1 MSLQGRLLS
10 DEQFQCSICLDLFT
24 NPSSTPCGHSFC
36 LGCISE
42 YWSSAKVCRC
52 PLCKKTFQKRP
63 NLQINRTLREI
74 TEQFKAMRRGGG
86 PVTGKRGDGGNP
98 CAFVEEMKQSK
109 SMKKLTAPASKDSVI
124 PTLASSLPNHS
135 PLSALNHASKPPPP
149 PPPTLGSRGRRRF
162 TLTTAA
168 GSLPLCQVHH
178 RGLLIYC
185 KNDRVCICPD
195 CETEDH
201 YDHDTVTIK
210 QEWLEKKL
218 RLSEQMIQEMIRQRI
233 RKMEE
238 IRESVSNVKVELET
252 EMAGSI
258 CLFSALMSAIE
269 RTQVELIELM
279 EMSQKAVEEQ
289 AEAALKKLEQ
299 ENKELQKR
307 VSALEELAQS
317 DDFTHCIK
325 TFPSLILPPP
335 VQDWSA
341 VSIGTYLGTKN
352 IYRKL
357 AVQVERFNQELK
369 NVAEKGFPMTSME
382 LSPVQPQPRMK
393 RLQEYAVDVTL
404 DVNTAHPRLII
415 SDDMKSVWCGDQ
427 HQLLPDNQERF
438 DRIICV
444 LGREMMSSGRH
455 YWEVDVT
462 GKTDWDLGVA
472 RKSVSR
478 KGKITVTPGNGYW
491 FLSLRDKERYAFHT
505 VHSSDVHLNL
515 QPHKIGIFVDFENG
529 QVSFYNVNAQL
540 HIYTF
545 NDSFS
550 DSIYPFFSPCSNK
563 YGKNDEPLT
572 ITPVNMIE

>member
-168 GSLPLCQVHH
+168 GSLPLCQ
-178 RGLLIYC
+178 
-185 KNDRVCICPD
+185 
-195 CETEDH
+195 
-201 YDHDTVTIK
+201 
-210 QEWLEKKL
+210 L